1 MVGKRIEQVAKQVS
15 RGVPFRLSAFLAAT
29 CAAVVEKM
37 P

>member
-1 MVGKRIEQVAKQVS
+1 MVGKRIEQVTKRVS